1 MLRKRKLVTVVV
13 FALKK
18 SNTENRFSSRYHPRQ
33 KRPPLSLGPPDLG
46 RGSFKTQNATGALNK
61 ISYSSVSS
69 LVRIVVRH
77 NVCTAIHK
85 SYAT

>member
-1 MLRKRKLVTVVV
+1 MLRKRKLVTVV
-13 FALKK
+13 FALQK
-18 SNTENRFSSRYHPRQ
+18 STENRFSSRYHPRQ